1 MAQKKNV
8 KRSSMAVASL
18 PNGGK
23 APGKTSTPTPVTK
36 KMGNHKVKSCQ

>member
-8 KRSSMAVASL
+8 KSSKMSVMSL

-36 KMGNHKVKSCQ
+36 KMGDKKVKSC

>member
-18 PNGGK
+18 PKGYGASGPK
-23 APGKTSTPTPVTK
+23 KTPTPVTK
-36 KMGNHKVKSCQ
+36 AMGDKKVKSC